1 MLKKFLNLY
10 YPPLINIYTIWILY
24 MMFFAYGRDSID
36 SNHYF
41 INSIPFETIYQLIVF
56 SGEYP
61 YENLSNIF
69 GNIILFMPYGFLGI
83 LYPKLNSYRY
93 LLVVFLVVINILEF
107 SQYYFN
113 RGFAELDDVMLN
125 TLGMSLG
132 FIIYKKWFIITDK

>member
-24 MMFFAYGRDSID
+24 MMFFAYYRGATGDV
-36 SNHYF
+36 YF
-41 INSIPFETIYQLIVF
+41 INTVPFESIRFLIRYSGLYSLEIYK
-56 SGEYP
+56 
-61 YENLSNIF
+61 NIL

-83 LYPKLNSYRY
+83 LYPKLNSYLY
-93 LLVVFLVVINILEF
+93 LSVVFIVVINILEF

-113 RGFAELDDVMLN
+113 RGYAELDDVMLN
-125 TLGMSLG
+125 TMGRSLG